1 MIRPTI
7 TSFTLSPYQTN
18 CFVITPEAP
27 RPGAPCWIID
37 CGFEPDEMFDWIES
51 QQLKPVA
58 ILLTHSHLD
67 HIAGVDQALSRF
79 PTSGGRLPL
88 YIHEAETNFCSD
100 AMLNL
105 SALIGMPVTC
115 TEPDH
120 YLKNGDQLTLG
131 PPTIDPSTINRAPS
145 HQPHAQTWRVLH
157 TPGHSPGGVAYIHDQ
172 SKQAIVGDTLFLDSI
187 GRFDFPT
194 SNPDHLRHT
203 IQHVMMSLP
212 DDMTIYPG
220 HGPKTTIGRERRHNP
235 YVRGGF

>member
-1 MIRPTI
+1 MRCSIEFTMSSPHI
-7 TSFTLSPYQTN
+7 QPFTLGPYQTN
-18 CFVITPEAP
+18 CFVITPGPGTP
-27 RPGAPCWIID
+27 RPNMPCWIVD
-37 CGFEPDEMFDWIES
+37 CGFEPEEMFDRIEA

-79 PTSGGRLPL
+79 PSQDGGRLPL
-88 YIHEAETNFCSD
+88 YIHEAEANFCSD

-120 YLKNGDQLTLG
+120 YLKNGDTLSLDA
-131 PPTIDPSTINRAPS
+131 PPY
-145 HQPHAQTWRVLH
+145 AQTWRVLH
-157 TPGHSPGGVAYIHDQ
+157 TPGHSPGGVAYIHDH

-203 IQHVMMSLP
+203 IKHVMMSLP

-220 HGPKTTIGRERRHNP
+220 HGPKTTIGRERRLNP

>member
-1 MIRPTI
+1 MRCSIASNMTVPHI
-7 TSFTLSPYQTN
+7 QPFTLGPYQTN
-18 CFVITPEAP
+18 CFVITPDAP
-27 RPGAPCWIID
+27 QPQMPCWIID
-37 CGFEPDEMFDWIES
+37 CGFEPEEMFDWIES
-51 QQLKPVA
+51 QQLRPAA

-79 PTSGGRLPL
+79 STSGGGARLPL
-88 YIHEAETNFCSD
+88 YIHDAEANFCSD

-115 TEPDH
+115 TEPNH
-120 YLKNGDQLTLG
+120 YLKDGDTLNLDG
-131 PPTIDPSTINRAPS
+131 P
-145 HQPHAQTWRVLH
+145 PHAQTWRVLH
-157 TPGHSPGGVAYIHDQ
+157 TPGHSPGGIAYIHDQ
-172 SKQAIVGDTLFLDSI
+172 SKQAIVGDTLFHDSI

-194 SNPDHLRHT
+194 SNADHLRHT